1 MTSKLFY
8 HSSKEEVQLGDKVEM
23 KRLFWR
29 KEKGIVCYLPG
40 ISELHKDFEYDEI
53 KQWAIKTE
61 NGNIYP
67 ILYDPDNFQPPKN
80 IIFMERGEKV
90 SIEPKEKME

>member
-8 HSSKEEVQLGDKVEM
+8 FSTKTEVQLGDLVEL

-29 KEKGIVCYLPG
+29 KEKGTVCYLPG
-40 ISELHKDFEYDEI
+40 ISELHKDFEYDGE
-53 KQWAIKTE
+53 KQWGIKAD

-67 ILYDPDNFQPPKN
+67 ILYDPENFQPPKH
-80 IIFMERGEKV
+80 ILFVGRGERK
-90 SIEPKEKME
+90 SIDPKEKLE